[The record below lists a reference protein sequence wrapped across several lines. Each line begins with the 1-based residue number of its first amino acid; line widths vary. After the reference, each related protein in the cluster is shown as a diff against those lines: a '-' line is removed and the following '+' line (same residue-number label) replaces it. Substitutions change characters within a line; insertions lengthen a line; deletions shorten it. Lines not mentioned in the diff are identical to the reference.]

1 MNKKTITAKHLAQG
15 SNAEQLALKQLHKQG
30 LKLLCQNYRCPQGE
44 IDLIMQDKDTLVF
57 IEVRYRKNSLYGGA
71 EASITRSKQNKIR
84 QTAMWFLQQYPQHQ
98 ESPCRFD
105 VVALHQG
112 DEQGRW
118 IQNAFE

>member
-1 MNKKTITAKHLAQG
+1 MNKKIITAKHLAQG
-15 SNAEQLALKQLHKQG
+15 SNAEQLALKQLRKQG

-44 IDLIMQDKDTLVF
+44 IDLIMQDRNTLVF
-57 IEVRYRKNSLYGGA
+57 IEVRYRKNTLYGGA
-71 EASITRSKQNKIR
+71 EASITSSKQNKIR
-84 QTAMWFLQQYPQHQ
+84 QTAMWFLQQYPQYQ

-112 DEQGRW
+112 DEQGHW